1 MGAIPYIDGNS
12 NKLLFIDTEM
22 KYLRESLDKV
32 TIRFLDR
39 EKNFF
44 GILINSRKEVIS

>member
-22 KYLRESLDKV
+22 KYLRESL
-32 TIRFLDR
+32 TMS
-39 EKNFF
+39 EN
-44 GILINSRKEVIS
+44 